1 MPATGDSVD
10 RTLLTIYQTPGSRMT
25 QPFVI
30 IDGYNLMHAVGLAR
44 QQYGPGDLEVC
55 RNRLLHQLSA
65 RLNSTASGRTTV
77 VFDAFGSTGNTN
89 RLQEREGI
97 TIIYAPAG
105 TDADSELERMIAAH
119 STPKRLLV
127 VSSDHRLHK
136 AAQRR
141 KAKAIDSDV
150 FWDSLDPESSLLRDP
165 GKPTP
170 PQQATDFW
178 LQEFA
183 NVEDET
189 GIARPSNDGVF
200 DGDYLADL
208 ESEFGD

>member
-1 MPATGDSVD
+1 
-10 RTLLTIYQTPGSRMT
+10 MT

-55 RNRLLHQLSA
+55 RNRLLQQLSA
-65 RLNSTASGRTTV
+65 RLNSSASGRTTV
-77 VFDAFGSTGNTN
+77 VFDAFGSNDNAN

-105 TDADSELERMIAAH
+105 TDADSELERMIAGH

-165 GKPTP
+165 GKRIP
-170 PQQATDFW
+170 PQKATEFW
-178 LQEFA
+178 LEEFA
-183 NVEDET
+183 NIEDET
-189 GIARPSNDGVF
+189 GVARPSNDGVF

>member
-1 MPATGDSVD
+1 
-10 RTLLTIYQTPGSRMT
+10 MT

-55 RNRLLHQLSA
+55 RNRLLQQLSV

-77 VFDAFGSTGNTN
+77 VFDAFGSDSNTD
-89 RLQEREGI
+89 RIQVREGI
-97 TIIYAPAG
+97 TIVYAPAG

-119 STPKRLLV
+119 SSPKSLLV

-136 AAQRR
+136 AAQQR
-141 KAKAIDSDV
+141 KAKAIDSEI
-150 FWDSLDPESSLLRDP
+150 FWDSLDPDSAPLLDS

-170 PQQATDFW
+170 PQQATEFW

-189 GIARPSNDGVF
+189 GLARPSNDGVF